1 MNKGENMKIIII
13 FFILICMLN
22 LCAEYNP
29 KYLDLNQAVNTL
41 IPHQKLLK
49 TISAKGTI
57 IDFHLADQTG
67 ELVIVEE
74 LGNDFFLKLY
84 SKNAELLWEKKL
96 KASKYST
103 STYISDDASV
113 ILLNR
118 QNLSGE
124 KIWISTYNKKGE
136 LLGEQNNTNYTL
148 ELSGSGNLAFVKS
161 YGIPYYDFDSLYRVK
176 NVVLFDKY
184 LKPIAP
190 NGFIEDESIIS
201 CRVLSD
207 SVIVCLRQ
215 YPLEDGSFFL
225 GPINKKG
232 KQVIELYSLKNNS
245 MELLQELYNSFQ
257 EYDMISWQYSQESLT
272 QIGDVIVYPVI
283 YPEESYLFDLK
294 SKKLT
299 RYDEFISISSKS
311 ELLFLNSD
319 ASDNRS
325 ISKENP
331 DKSVTLLMEPDIL
344 YKHKRIDFVNHN
356 IVYQTD
362 KVSRNN
368 ELEVVI
374 TDKYGKL
381 IVLPDYK
388 YYYLD
393 DEHSYFIS
401 RKEIKYYGRRK

>member
-1 MNKGENMKIIII
+1 MKRIIMII
-13 FFILICMLN
+13 FIFSAIFN

-29 KYLDLNQAVNTL
+29 KYIDLNQAVNTF

-49 TISAKGTI
+49 TISVKGTI

-136 LLGEQNNTNYTL
+136 LLGELNNTNYTL

-161 YGIPYYDFDSLYRVK
+161 YGIPYYDFPADFRVK
-176 NVVLFDKY
+176 NAILFDKY

-207 SVIVCLRQ
+207 SVVVCLRQ
-215 YPLEDGSFFL
+215 YPLEDGTFVL
-225 GPINKKG
+225 GRIYELG
-232 KQVIELYSLKNNS
+232 KQVIELYSLKNNN
-245 MELLQELYNSFQ
+245 MELLQELYNSYQ

-311 ELLFLNSD
+311 ELFFFKSD
-319 ASDNRS
+319 DSNNRS

-331 DKSVTLLMEPDIL
+331 DKSISMLLKPEIL
-344 YKHKRIDFVNHN
+344 SKHKHIDFVNHN
-356 IVYQTD
+356 IVYQKD
-362 KVSRNN
+362 KIFRNN
-368 ELEVVI
+368 ELDVI
-374 TDKYGKL
+374 ITNKDGKL
-381 IVLPDYK
+381 IILPDYK
-388 YYYLD
+388 YYFLD

-401 RKEIKYYGRRK
+401 RNEIKYYGREE